1 MKLIKYIFTLL
12 VGATALSLTSCNDFL
27 DRDPLGQFTEDDSPN
42 ALVGGKIFNVY
53 YLMRS
58 YDITA
63 GIPAFMVHMVRS
75 EDSEKGSDAG
85 DGSNEAAMWDDF
97 EYTASNGPLS
107 AYWGQNYKII
117 YQCNEILDDIE
128 KSGHKDD
135 TEAIRNRGEALF
147 FRAWC
152 YFNLVRAFGEVPLV
166 TIKVVEASD
175 ANVPKTTAEKIYEQI
190 DKDLTEAEECL
201 PLRWDSDYT
210 GRLTWGAARSL
221 HARTYMMRNDWDNM
235 YTASTE
241 VIKSG
246 IYNLNTPVDK
256 VFTVEGEN
264 CGESIF
270 ELQCEA
276 TDAMKEDASIGSQF
290 CQVQGVR
297 GAGEWD
303 LGWGWH
309 MATKLMGEA
318 FEPGDPRRNAT
329 LLYFRRSTDEPI
341 TPENTNQPYGE
352 SPVSTAMGAY
362 FNKKAYTDPTLRR
375 KYSRMGFWVNI
386 RLIRYPDVLLMA
398 AEAANEKGLTGEAA
412 GYLEQVRAHARGT
425 LADVLPKVESASQS
439 VLRDAIR
446 HERRVE
452 LALEPDRFYDLVRWG
467 IAKEVL
473 QAAGKELPG
482 QECTTASAPDRDRQ
496 IERST
501 GTEPRLLIPGQKET
515 ADPINGKKVYFI
527 TCFQSKHCYCKRAA
541 NFLQWQL
548 QKCCSSTA
556 TTVAVSLQS
565 SCSSAA
571 NRLQYHCREIAAPLQ
586 RSHST
591 TAIE

>member
-318 FEPGDPRRNAT
+318 FEPGDPRE
-329 LLYFRRSTDEPI
+329 LL
-341 TPENTNQPYGE
+341 
-352 SPVSTAMGAY
+352 A
-362 FNKKAYTDPTLRR
+362 
-375 KYSRMGFWVNI
+375 
-386 RLIRYPDVLLMA
+386 
-398 AEAANEKGLTGEAA
+398 GLTLEKLHSIYQSILKKQEDKIDPIRSRFGTIEKEEVSLSEKMLEMKEYA
-412 GYLEQVRAHARGT
+412 GNHRKFSFRQL
-425 LADVLPKVESASQS
+425 
-439 VLRDAIR
+439 
-446 HERRVE
+446 
-452 LALEPDRFYDLVRWG
+452 LV
-467 IAKEVL
+467 
-473 QAAGKELPG
+473 
-482 QECTTASAPDRDRQ
+482 
-496 IERST
+496 
-501 GTEPRLLIPGQKET
+501 GQKSRAQLIVTFLSILELMKMGYIHVEQDELFDDIQVDVVRDPVEWT
-515 ADPINGKKVYFI
+515 HLTEFAD
-527 TCFQSKHCYCKRAA
+527 
-541 NFLQWQL
+541 
-548 QKCCSSTA
+548 
-556 TTVAVSLQS
+556 
-565 SCSSAA
+565 
-571 NRLQYHCREIAAPLQ
+571 E
-586 RSHST
+586 
-591 TAIE
+591 

>member
-63 GIPAFMVHMVRS
+63 GIPALWCTWCAARTPRKAVTPATAATRPPCGTTSNTLPPTGRS
-75 EDSEKGSDAG
+75 APIGTE
-85 DGSNEAAMWDDF
+85 
-97 EYTASNGPLS
+97 L
-107 AYWGQNYKII
+107 QII

-473 QAAGKELPG
+473 QAAGKNYQDKNALLPLPQTEIDKSNG
-482 QECTTASAPDRDRQ
+482 VLVQNPD
-496 IERST
+496 
-501 GTEPRLLIPGQKET
+501 
-515 ADPINGKKVYFI
+515 Y
-527 TCFQSKHCYCKRAA
+527 
-541 NFLQWQL
+541 
-548 QKCCSSTA
+548 
-556 TTVAVSLQS
+556 
-565 SCSSAA
+565 
-571 NRLQYHCREIAAPLQ
+571 
-586 RSHST
+586 
-591 TAIE
+591 

>member
-309 MATKLMGEA
+309 MATSLMGKA

-329 LLYFRRSTDEPI
+329 LLYFRHSTDEPI

-352 SPVSTAMGAY
+352 SPVSTAMGTY

-439 VLRDAIR
+439 VLR
-446 HERRVE
+446 
-452 LALEPDRFYDLVRWG
+452 L
-467 IAKEVL
+467 
-473 QAAGKELPG
+473 
-482 QECTTASAPDRDRQ
+482 S
-496 IERST
+496 
-501 GTEPRLLIPGQKET
+501 LIH
-515 ADPINGKKVYFI
+515 I
-527 TCFQSKHCYCKRAA
+527 
-541 NFLQWQL
+541 
-548 QKCCSSTA
+548 
-556 TTVAVSLQS
+556 
-565 SCSSAA
+565 
-571 NRLQYHCREIAAPLQ
+571 
-586 RSHST
+586 
-591 TAIE
+591 